1 MSGTFV
7 AFKFDKD
14 TINNINNII
23 IKNNIPNPIDLKE
36 LHCTVAYSRN
46 TLHNIKEK
54 RSIKPGWKGISSQ
67 FDVFISEAGKRCL
80 VLRFNCAQ
88 VYSRHWYLITYE
100 NSTHDFPSYLPH
112 ISLSYD
118 LEDFDVSIL
127 NHEPIDITIIEEFSQ
142 PLG

>member
-1 MSGTFV
+1 MSGTYV
-7 AFKFDKD
+7 AFRFNQETVTMIKD
-14 TINNINNII
+14 LM
-23 IKNNIPNPIDLKE
+23 IKHEVPNPISLDD

-46 TLHNIKEK
+46 TLPKV
-54 RSIKPGWKGISSQ
+54 KPQRTIEPAWKGMSSQ
-67 FDVFISEAGKRCL
+67 FDVFVSEEGKRCL

-88 VYSRHWYLITYE
+88 VYSRHWYLVTYE

-118 LEDFDVSIL
+118 IGDLDVSHLI
-127 NHEPIDITIIEEFSQ
+127 HEPIEITIIEEFSQ